1 MPPEAII
8 WLAGTISVAAMGGIS
23 AISVAMIRRSS
34 NGLVTKGDFNEFRSE
49 LKENLR
55 DIKDDVKA
63 VDVKLDTHITYS
75 HFGYR
80 QEG

>member
-1 MPPEAII
+1 MPPDTMI
-8 WLAGTISVAAMGGIS
+8 WLVGTLSVAAMGSIS
-23 AISVAMIRRSS
+23 AISVAFIRRSS
-34 NGLVTKGDFNEFRSE
+34 NGLVTKGDFDKFRTE
-49 LKENLR
+49 VKEDLR

-63 VDVKLDTHITYS
+63 VGVKLDTHITYS